1 MLLGKALFYKY
12 ISNNKYFKY
21 INIGI
26 EVFRGKKYYKEVVL

>member
-12 ISNNKYFKY
+12 ISNSKYFKY

-26 EVFRGKKYYKEVVL
+26 KMLKDKKYYKKIIL